1 MAAALAS
8 RSAFLAASAAS
19 IAAARSAFL
28 AASRAA
34 TASVAAPNLLAKRC
48 TRPPESIS
56 FCWPVKNGWQALQM
70 STRISDFVE
79 RVWKVLPQ
87 VQVTVQSTYSGWISF
102 FIGSPY
108 YALVSDQGEISL
120 FSIAQKR
127 TFARMWG
134 LLPCSF
140 ITSHRTE
147 GYVLAALELLAG
159 FTTPCRTGGYS
170 CERRYFSALRDNA
183 LPSKVLL
190 DKRGPHNKKRTPHA
204 KPNPPCCSWDKSLP
218 QEQHSV
224 RRV

>member
-1 MAAALAS
+1 MANSAARAALAAALAS

-140 ITSHRTE
+140 
-147 GYVLAALELLAG
+147 
-159 FTTPCRTGGYS
+159 TTPHRTGGYS
-170 CERRYFSALRDNA
+170 CGRRDYSALGDNA
-183 LPSKVLL
+183 LPNKVLL
-190 DKRGPHNKKRTPHA
+190 DKRGPHNKTEPHTRSRTHRVAPGINLCPKSNTVCSGCNEA
-204 KPNPPCCSWDKSLP
+204 LRKPISS
-218 QEQHSV
+218 
-224 RRV
+224 